1 MRSKDEERE
10 PEISSPDD
18 LYSAIKLLSVADVSK
33 FELENMLD
41 DGLACMR
48 AYPHIIPPRT
58 EAEDELYTSVPL
70 SSLIA
75 GSDPFRTSL
84 LKLNTDPIYCALFE
98 TRLADIVSPSELKK
112 LSKGGRLVEAS
123 RIGSIV
129 YSSQK
134 CESEWFVLVSGKLKV
149 QIDEK
154 PQDLLDQTV
163 HEISEGNLFGGC
175 SLLVEEEDRCQ
186 FVIQVIQPCVYVE
199 LSGNPLK
206 ELVDDDHPNG
216 MLVLS
221 VLGMSIFLI
230 TQWICA
236 AEAVH

>member
-1 MRSKDEERE
+1 MRDQERE

-48 AYPHIIPPRT
+48 AHPHIIPPRI
-58 EAEDELYTSVPL
+58 EGEDEIYTSIPV

-75 GSDPFRTSL
+75 GSDPLRSSL

-98 TRLADIVSPSELKK
+98 TRLADIVSSPELKK

-123 RIGSIV
+123 RIGSVV

-149 QIDEK
+149 KIEEK
-154 PQDLLDQTV
+154 SQDPVDQSG

-175 SLLVEEEDRCQ
+175 GLLVEEEDRCH
-186 FVIQVIQPCVYVE
+186 FVIQVIQPCTFVE

-206 ELVDDDHPNG
+206 ELVDDDHPSG

-221 VLGMSIFLI
+221 VLGM
-230 TQWICA
+230 
-236 AEAVH
+236 

>member
-1 MRSKDEERE
+1 
-10 PEISSPDD
+10 
-18 LYSAIKLLSVADVSK
+18 LLSVADVSK

-58 EAEDELYTSVPL
+58 EAEDETYTSIPV
-70 SSLIA
+70 SSMIS
-75 GSDPFRTSL
+75 GSDTFRSSL

-98 TRLADIVSPSELKK
+98 TRLADIVSSPELKK

-123 RIGSIV
+123 RIGSVV
-129 YSSQK
+129 YSSLK

-149 QIDEK
+149 KIDEK
-154 PQDLLDQTV
+154 SQDPLDQSV
-163 HEISEGNLFGGC
+163 HEISEGSLFGGC
-175 SLLVEEEDRCQ
+175 GLLVEDEDRCN
-186 FVIQVIQPCVYVE
+186 FVIQVIQPCVFVE

-206 ELVDDDHPNG
+206 ELVDEDHPSG

-221 VLGMSIFLI
+221 VLGM
-230 TQWICA
+230 
-236 AEAVH
+236 